1 MQEEEEDCE
10 GGQELCHYK
19 LLSNSKSVFWFIVN
33 IKASPSVAETETETT
48 WNSKEVMEKEVME
61 NEVTRLSATLNPDN

>member
-10 GGQELCHYK
+10 GGQELCQCEV
-19 LLSNSKSVFWFIVN
+19 LSNSKSVFWFIVN

-48 WNSKEVMEKEVME
+48 WNSKEVMD
-61 NEVTRLSATLNPDN
+61 NEVTQFSATLNPDN